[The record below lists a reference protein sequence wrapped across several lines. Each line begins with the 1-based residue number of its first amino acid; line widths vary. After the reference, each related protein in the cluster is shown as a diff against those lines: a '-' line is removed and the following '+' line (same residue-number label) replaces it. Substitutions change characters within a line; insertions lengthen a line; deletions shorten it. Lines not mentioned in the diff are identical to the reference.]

1 MNTKNV
7 ITWVIPIILFVV
19 NICVTYV
26 LQQFY
31 NKNNDTQLGYLV
43 FYLILVFFDLFVLL
57 GVLFLLKQEKT
68 IDIYCCF
75 HGLLFCYNF
84 NIIINFSVPL
94 RVYYCFNSIL
104 NA

>member
-43 FYLILVFFDLFVLL
+43 FYLILVFLIF
-57 GVLFLLKQEKT
+57 
-68 IDIYCCF
+68 
-75 HGLLFCYNF
+75 LFCWVYSFFSNRKKPLIF
-84 NIIINFSVPL
+84 IAVSMVYFFVII
-94 RVYYCFNSIL
+94 SIL
-104 NA
+104 SLIFPFL